1 MMLTPGKRDVSD
13 FLAQRRVGAGAAE
26 ALLRRGRRRVRRV
39 VGDERRR
46 RRRALVARQVPAEVA
61 APARTRTALGDLGIG
76 RIDRNLDRINRTGV
90 EVTTTLFSSSLMT
103 RCKNKLE
110 CFSMQS
116 FFSLKLV

>member
-1 MMLTPGKRDVSD
+1 MTLTPGKRDVAD

-61 APARTRTALGDLGIG
+61 APARTRAAFGDLGID
-76 RIDRNLDRINRTGV
+76 RIDRNLDRINRTEV
-90 EVTTTLFSSSLMT
+90 EVTKTLLSSSLMK

-110 CFSMQS
+110 CFSIQS
-116 FFSLKLV
+116 FF